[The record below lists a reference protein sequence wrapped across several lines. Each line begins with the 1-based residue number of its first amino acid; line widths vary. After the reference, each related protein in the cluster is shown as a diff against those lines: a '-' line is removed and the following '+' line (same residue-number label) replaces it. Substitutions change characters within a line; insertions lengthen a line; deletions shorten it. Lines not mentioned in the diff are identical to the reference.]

1 LAKTYKLTSS
11 QLALAWCDQIDGV
24 TSTIIGATNMG
35 QLKENI
41 AAFETPL
48 SDEAMEAISLV
59 FKEYPVP
66 F

>member
-1 LAKTYKLTSS
+1 MAH
-11 QLALAWCDQIDGV
+11 
-24 TSTIIGATNMG
+24 
-35 QLKENI
+35 LKENI

-48 SDEAMEAISLV
+48 SDDAMEAISLV